1 VPRGG
6 ESMLTQDEQQ
16 RLDQLWTAYKKNN
29 DQDARNQ
36 LLDAYIPLVKYVA
49 GRMAMNLPSSVETGD
64 LESFG
69 FFGLLDA
76 LDKFDE
82 TRQIKFET
90 YAATRIRGA
99 ILDGLRSMD
108 WVPRSVRS
116 KIRMLEKQVYELTNE
131 LGRSPSDSEVAAAL
145 DLTPERYY
153 ELLTEVKGVNLFSL
167 DETIATDKE
176 GDSLK
181 IVDLVIDSDG
191 LPEHKIVETES
202 VEELT
207 AAVESLSEREQL
219 VLALYYHEG
228 LTLKEIGHVLEVSES
243 RVSQIH
249 TKAVMTLRRKLA

>member
-1 VPRGG
+1 
-6 ESMLTQDEQQ
+6 MLSQNQQD
-16 RLDQLWTAYKKNN
+16 RLDQLWNTYKKTN
-29 DQDARNQ
+29 DDHVRDQ
-36 LLDAYIPLVKYVA
+36 LLDEYIPLVKYVA
-49 GRMAMNLPSSVETGD
+49 GRMVMNLPTSVEIGD

-76 LDKFDE
+76 VEKFDE
-82 TRQIKFET
+82 TRNIKFET

-116 KIRMLEKQVYELTNE
+116 KVRTLETKVYQLTNE

-145 DLTPERYY
+145 DVSTERYY

-167 DETIATDKE
+167 DETVVTDKE

-181 IVDLVIDSDG
+181 VLDLVIDRDV
-191 LPEHKIVETES
+191 LPDHKVIQNES
-202 VEELT
+202 IDEL
-207 AAVESLSEREQL
+207 AKAVEGLSEREQL
-219 VLALYYHEG
+219 VLALYYHEE
-228 LTLKEIGHVLEVSES
+228 LTLKEIGHILEVSES

-249 TKAVMTLRRKLA
+249 TKAVSALRRKLAK

>member
-1 VPRGG
+1 
-6 ESMLTQDEQQ
+6 
-16 RLDQLWTAYKKNN
+16 
-29 DQDARNQ
+29 
-36 LLDAYIPLVKYVA
+36 
-49 GRMAMNLPSSVETGD
+49 
-64 LESFG
+64 
-69 FFGLLDA
+69 
-76 LDKFDE
+76 
-82 TRQIKFET
+82 
-90 YAATRIRGA
+90 
-99 ILDGLRSMD
+99 MD

>member
-1 VPRGG
+1 
-6 ESMLTQDEQQ
+6 MLTQDEQQ

-108 WVPRSVRS
+108 WVPRSEEHTS
-116 KIRMLEKQVYELTNE
+116 ELQSRPH
-131 LGRSPSDSEVAAAL
+131 LVCR
-145 DLTPERYY
+145 
-153 ELLTEVKGVNLFSL
+153 LL
-167 DETIATDKE
+167 
-176 GDSLK
+176 
-181 IVDLVIDSDG
+181 
-191 LPEHKIVETES
+191 
-202 VEELT
+202 
-207 AAVESLSEREQL
+207 
-219 VLALYYHEG
+219 
-228 LTLKEIGHVLEVSES
+228 
-243 RVSQIH
+243 
-249 TKAVMTLRRKLA
+249 

>member
-1 VPRGG
+1 
-6 ESMLTQDEQQ
+6 MLTQDEQQ

-228 LTLKEIGHVLEVSES
+228 LTLKEIGHVLEVSET

>member
-1 VPRGG
+1 V
-6 ESMLTQDEQQ
+6 LTQDEQQ

-36 LLDAYIPLVKYVA
+36 LLDAYTPLVKYVA

>member
-1 VPRGG
+1 
-6 ESMLTQDEQQ
+6 MLTQDEQQ